1 MEKYTEILSKVDG
14 VFFLIKTLEEDH
26 TPAEVALDTNT
37 QLIWGQIGLTLRNRK
52 RFSEA
57 IEVYLSLYNMML
69 RWEISEKQ
77 WTHKAMPLVWIS
89 ECYFELGYRFLAKR
103 YMMLTM
109 IDDAKRDLGQHGKI
123 LVNEGSYFRL
133 RYKYNM
139 GHEEIEDYFHKAF
152 EIFNKNSEL
161 NIFPEYILQH
171 LSHDWM
177 TEKLTIEEQSIYIVN
192 SHYID
197 CLQKGLGDKT
207 GEKLEWLASYLMS
220 CLPGCRTYK
229 RVPQAGKATDYD
241 IVGSFDGS
249 ITDFRA
255 ELGQYFICEC
265 KDWAEKVTFTTVA
278 KLARILASTKMQ
290 FGILF
295 TRQGI
300 TGAGKNQSAERELRK
315 AFQDSNVK
323 IIVLSNS
330 DIESIKKGKNLVN
343 MLRTKYE
350 ALRLDLPFK

>member
-1 MEKYTEILSKVDG
+1 
-14 VFFLIKTLEEDH
+14 
-26 TPAEVALDTNT
+26 
-37 QLIWGQIGLTLRNRK
+37 
-52 RFSEA
+52 
-57 IEVYLSLYNMML
+57 
-69 RWEISEKQ
+69 
-77 WTHKAMPLVWIS
+77 
-89 ECYFELGYRFLAKR
+89 
-103 YMMLTM
+103 MLTM

-171 LSHDWM
+171 LGHDWM

-197 CLQKGLGDKT
+197 CLQEGLGDKT